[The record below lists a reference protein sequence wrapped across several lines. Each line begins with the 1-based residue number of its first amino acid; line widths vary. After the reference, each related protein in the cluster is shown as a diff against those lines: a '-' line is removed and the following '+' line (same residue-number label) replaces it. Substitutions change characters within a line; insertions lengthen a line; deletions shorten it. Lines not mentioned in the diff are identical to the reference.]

1 MKVKIDKERFHN
13 ILMKLFS
20 SMIGRIKTRE
30 NETYMELYDKN
41 EINFAEIWFSSSLIN
56 PKRCKNFLGVHYD
69 FLKNFES
76 FVPVLRKKQYAKAL
90 IYYVYIH
97 TGYMCDC
104 VEFYYDFEEEY
115 DDDEGR
121 ISDSSSKKYIYKKG
135 KKK

>member
-1 MKVKIDKERFHN
+1 MKVKIDKEKFHN

-30 NETYMELYDKN
+30 DETYIELFDRDGT
-41 EINFAEIWFSSSLIN
+41 NFAEIWFKGSSVT
-56 PKRCKNFLGVHYD
+56 PKRCKNFLGLHYD
-69 FLKNFES
+69 FLDNLES

-90 IYYVYIH
+90 IDYVYIH

-104 VEFYYDFEEEY
+104 VQFNYDFKQEY
-115 DDDEGR
+115 DDAGN
-121 ISDSSSKKYIYKKG
+121 IIDSSSKEYTYKKI